1 MLAGG
6 NRLASLLSMTLVL
19 IGLTSINNLSIAS
32 HASTSISTQSTTS
45 GLGTQLPLPLRQGQ
59 IIEICNNRI
68 DDDRDGIIDEGN
80 CISIGTNLAGET
92 CLDGVDND
100 NDGEIDEPECTQS
113 TTIFVEFCGNEVD
126 DDRDGKIDEPGCTIV
141 EICDNGIDDDRDN
154 RTDEQLCIT
163 IRDVSLA
170 EEAPTDEICLNG
182 VDDDNDNETD
192 EPECRPSGTNFEFCD
207 NDVDDDGDG
216 EVDEADCII
225 VEICQNK
232 IDDDFDGKTD
242 EQRCIEISV
251 TIVSETEEPISLAEA
266 APATPR
272 TEASIDLAEGRIV
285 EDESPAFEECRAE
298 RQ

>member
-182 VDDDNDNETD
+182 VDD
-192 EPECRPSGTNFEFCD
+192 
-207 NDVDDDGDG
+207 VDDDGDG

-232 IDDDFDGKTD
+232 IDDDLDGKTD

-285 EDESPAFEECRAE
+285 EDESPA
-298 RQ
+298 